1 MKIHEDGPV
10 LRFGA
15 EPGDA
20 QIAMIMLHGRGA
32 SAADIAGLAE
42 LLPSR
47 RCAFLAPQATGN
59 AWYPESFLMP
69 RSANEPHL
77 SSALSTVH
85 QLVVELEDAG
95 IPAER
100 VLLLGFSQGA
110 CLSAEY
116 AARRPRRY
124 GGVLAL
130 AGGLI
135 GERIDPAEF
144 SGDLEGTPVFLGC
157 SDQDPFIPRERVEVS
172 SEVMQRLGADVSM
185 RLYPG
190 LPHTVNDDE
199 IEQVRA
205 VMARAEQETR

>member
-1 MKIHEDGPV
+1 MKIHEDRPV

-15 EPGDA
+15 ELHNA
-20 QIAMIMLHGRGA
+20 EIAMIMLHGRGA
-32 SAADIAGLAE
+32 SARDIAALAE
-42 LLPSR
+42 LLPGGN
-47 RCAFLAPQATGN
+47 CAFLAPEAQGN
-59 AWYPESFLMP
+59 TWYPESFLMP
-69 RSANEPHL
+69 RSVNEPHL
-77 SSALSTVH
+77 SSALDEVH
-85 QLVVELEDAG
+85 RLVRELEDAG

-100 VLLLGFSQGA
+100 ILFLGFSQGA
-110 CLSAEY
+110 CLSTEY

-135 GERIDPAEF
+135 GERIEPTAF
-144 SGDLEGTPVFLGC
+144 SGDLEGTPVFFGC

-172 SEVMQRLGADVSM
+172 AEVMRRLGGEVTM

-190 LPHTVNDDE
+190 LPHTVNEDE

-205 VMARAEQETR
+205 VMAKAQR